1 MIKAMSN
8 GQAILYLEDGT
19 VFSGQSAG
27 APGETVGEVVFNTS
41 MTGYLEVLT
50 DPSYHGQLVTMTYPL
65 QGNYGVNPADA
76 ESRRPWA
83 AGFIAREICDEPSNW
98 QSRQSL
104 REYLVENGIVAIS
117 GIDTR
122 ALTSRIRRLGNM
134 LGVISTECFDES
146 ALKERMDA
154 YARTRRNFV
163 EEAGIGEP
171 YTVGDGDIHVAVLDL
186 GIKGSILA
194 NLVNRGVRA
203 TVLPWN
209 ASAERIMSL
218 NPDGL
223 FLSNGPGDP
232 ADLAETANTVKSL
245 IGRLPICGICL
256 GHQLIGLALGMQTYK
271 LKFGHHGGNH
281 PVKDLARDRVFITSQ
296 NHNYALKADDIPDV
310 EITHIS
316 MNDQT
321 VEGLRHLRHP
331 IVSVQYHPEA
341 APGPMDSGYIFD
353 EFIGLIRQ
361 HVKPAEKSI

>member
-1 MIKAMSN
+1 MSN
-8 GQAILYLEDGT
+8 GQAILYLEDGA
-19 VFSGQSAG
+19 VFAGQSAG

-50 DPSYHGQLVTMTYPL
+50 DPSYHGQLVAMTYPL
-65 QGNYGVNPADA
+65 QGNYGVNPADV

-98 QSRQSL
+98 QSRKSL
-104 REYLVENGIVAIS
+104 REYLIENGIVAIS

-122 ALTSRIRRLGNM
+122 ALTSRIRRFGSM
-134 LGVISTECFDES
+134 LGVISSECFD
-146 ALKERMDA
+146 ADTLKRRIQD
-154 YARTRRNFV
+154 YGKTRRNFV
-163 EEAGIGEP
+163 AEVAASEP

-194 NLVNRGVRA
+194 NLVSRGVRA

-209 ASAERIMSL
+209 ATAGQITDFR
-218 NPDGL
+218 PDGL

-232 ADLAETANTVKSL
+232 ASLTGTVDTVKSL

-256 GHQLIGLALGMQTYK
+256 GHQIIGLALGMETYK

-281 PVKDLARDRVFITSQ
+281 PVKDLAHDRVFITSQ
-296 NHNYALKADDIPDV
+296 NHNYALKVGDIPDV
-310 EITHIS
+310 EITHVS
-316 MNDQT
+316 MNDRT

-353 EFIGLIRQ
+353 QFIGMIRQ
-361 HVKPAEKSI
+361 NVMPSC